1 MRSFFVRDFLALL
14 LLTLTSGVASSQDR
28 SNSVRHCLSIVDVD
42 ERIEC
47 LETGS
52 TSDPGTLATPNQ
64 AARARTLPSF
74 ECRLARTATKR
85 TICADATLS
94 EWDARMGQV
103 LQQAV
108 RRSKNNPSLLEDQRL
123 WLAERDKRC
132 KALGESTFAA
142 CLLKMTKQRVT
153 ALSKG
158 PTIVAEAATAVSPC
172 PLPSIPTSTVG
183 RAPTTIE
190 PSTPKTE
197 LVTLGTAQ
205 ADSPTKNSP
214 QEENS
219 AIGILFAAVGLSA
232 VGLSILLVTQ
242 RVFRKIR
249 RRQQLAAAQKL
260 FEQQRDAE
268 WQRLVGKYGAEIAA
282 RIVAHKV
289 WQGMTV
295 EQLIKSWGSP
305 ADIDCEIVKTRKKE
319 TWKYVQTGKNRF
331 ANRIYLENGIVI
343 GWKI

>member
-52 TSDPGTLATPNQ
+52 ASDPGTLATPNQ

-172 PLPSIPTSTVG
+172 PAPSISTSTVG
-183 RAPTTIE
+183 RAPTTSE
-190 PSTPKTE
+190 SSTPKAE
-197 LVTLGTAQ
+197 LVTSSTAQ
-205 ADSPTKNSP
+205 PDSSAKNSP

-232 VGLSILLVTQ
+232 VGLSILFVAQ

-268 WQRLVGKYGAEIAA
+268 WQRLIGKYGAEIAA

-305 ADIDCEIVKTRKKE
+305 AEIDCEIVKARKKE
-319 TWKYVQTGKNRF
+319 TWKYGQTGKNRF

>member
-1 MRSFFVRDFLALL
+1 MRSFLVRDFLALL
-14 LLTLTSGVASSQDR
+14 LLASMCGIAASHDR
-28 SNSVRHCLSIVDVD
+28 SDSARHCLSIVDVN

-52 TSDPGTLATPNQ
+52 TSDPGALSTPNQ
-64 AARARTLPSF
+64 AARARTPPSF

-108 RRSKNNPSLLEDQRL
+108 RRSKDNPSLLEDQRL

-132 KALGESTFAA
+132 RTLGESTFAA

-153 ALSKG
+153 ALSKA
-158 PTIVAEAATAVSPC
+158 PTILAEAATAVSPC
-172 PLPSIPTSTVG
+172 PAPPISTSTVG

-190 PSTPKTE
+190 SSTPKTE
-197 LVTLGTAQ
+197 LAASRTAQ
-205 ADSPTKNSP
+205 SDGSARISP
-214 QEENS
+214 QEETS
-219 AIGILFAAVGLSA
+219 AIGLLFAAVGLSA
-232 VGLSILLVTQ
+232 VALSILIVAL

-249 RRQQLAAAQKL
+249 RRRQLAAAQKL

-268 WQRLVGKYGAEIAA
+268 WRRLVGKYGAEIAA

-295 EQLIKSWGSP
+295 EQLIKSWGCP
-305 ADIDCEIVKTRKKE
+305 ADVNCEIVKTRKKE
-319 TWKYVQTGKNRF
+319 TWKYVPTGKNRF

>member
-1 MRSFFVRDFLALL
+1 MRSFVRDFLALL
-14 LLTLTSGVASSQDR
+14 LLASMSGVAASHDR
-28 SNSVRHCLSIVDVD
+28 SDSVRHCLSIADVN

-52 TSDPGTLATPNQ
+52 IPDSGILATPNQ
-64 AARARTLPSF
+64 AARTRTLPDF
-74 ECRLARTATKR
+74 ERRLARTSTGR
-85 TICADATLS
+85 TMHADATMS
-94 EWDARMGQV
+94 EWDARMGQA

-108 RRSKNNPSLLEDQRL
+108 RRSKDNPSLLDDQRL

-132 KALGESTFAA
+132 RTLAESTFAA

-153 ALSKG
+153 ALSKA

-172 PLPSIPTSTVG
+172 PAPPISTSTVG

-190 PSTPKTE
+190 SSTPKTE
-197 LVTLGTAQ
+197 LAASRTAQ
-205 ADSPTKNSP
+205 SDSSARISP

-219 AIGILFAAVGLSA
+219 AIGLLFAAVGLSA
-232 VGLSILLVTQ
+232 VALSILIVAL

-249 RRQQLAAAQKL
+249 RRRQLAAAQKL

-268 WQRLVGKYGAEIAA
+268 WRRLVGKYGAEIAA

-295 EQLIKSWGSP
+295 EQLIKSWGCP
-305 ADIDCEIVKTRKKE
+305 ADVNCEIVKTRKKE
-319 TWKYVQTGKNRF
+319 TWKYVPTGKNRF

>member
-14 LLTLTSGVASSQDR
+14 LLASMSGVAASPDR
-28 SNSVRHCLSIVDVD
+28 SNSVRHCLSIVDVN

-52 TSDPGTLATPNQ
+52 TSDPGSLSTPIQ

-74 ECRLARTATKR
+74 ECRLARTTTKR
-85 TICADATLS
+85 ATCADATLS
-94 EWDARMGQV
+94 EWDARMGRV

-108 RRSKNNPSLLEDQRL
+108 RRGKDSLSLLDQRL

-132 KALGESTFAA
+132 RTLGESAFAA
-142 CLLKMTKQRVT
+142 CRSKMTKQRVT

-172 PLPSIPTSTVG
+172 PAPSISASTVG

-190 PSTPKTE
+190 SSTPKTE
-197 LVTLGTAQ
+197 LAASATAQ
-205 ADSPTKNSP
+205 PDSSAKNSP
-214 QEENS
+214 QEKNS
-219 AIGILFAAVGLSA
+219 AIGVLFAAFGLSA
-232 VGLSILLVTQ
+232 VGLSILFVAL
-242 RVFRKIR
+242 RVLRKIR

-282 RIVAHKV
+282 HIVAHKV

-305 ADIDCEIVKTRKKE
+305 AHVDCEIVKTRKKE

-331 ANRIYLENGIVI
+331 ANRIYLENGVVI

>member
-132 KALGESTFAA
+132 RAHGESTFAA

-172 PLPSIPTSTVG
+172 PAPSISTSTVG
-183 RAPTTIE
+183 RAPTTSE
-190 PSTPKTE
+190 SSTPKTE
-197 LVTLGTAQ
+197 LVTSGTAQ
-205 ADSPTKNSP
+205 PDSSAKNSP

-219 AIGILFAAVGLSA
+219 AIEILFGA

>member
-14 LLTLTSGVASSQDR
+14 LLASMSGVAASQDR

-42 ERIEC
+42 ERTDC

-52 TSDPGTLATPNQ
+52 TSDPGTLSTPNQ

-74 ECRLARTATKR
+74 ECRLARSATKR

-108 RRSKNNPSLLEDQRL
+108 RRGKDNPSLLEDHRL

-132 KALGESTFAA
+132 RALGESRA

-158 PTIVAEAATAVSPC
+158 TTIVAEAATAVSPC
-172 PLPSIPTSTVG
+172 PVPSISTSTVG
-183 RAPTTIE
+183 RAPATIE
-190 PSTPKTE
+190 SSTPKTE
-197 LVTLGTAQ
+197 LVASGAAQ
-205 ADSPTKNSP
+205 PDSSAKNSP
-214 QEENS
+214 QEANS
-219 AIGILFAAVGLSA
+219 AIAVLFAAVGLSTLFVA
-232 VGLSILLVTQ
+232 Q

-260 FEQQRDAE
+260 FEQQCDAE

-295 EQLIKSWGSP
+295 EQLTKSWGSP
-305 ADIDCEIVKTRKKE
+305 ADVDCEIVRTRKKE
-319 TWKYVQTGKNRF
+319 TWKYVPTGKNRF
-331 ANRIYLENGIVI
+331 ANRIYLENGVVI

>member
-1 MRSFFVRDFLALL
+1 MRVLFVVLALL
-14 LLTLTSGVASSQDR
+14 PLTLTSGAAASQDR

-52 TSDPGTLATPNQ
+52 IPNPGSLATPNQ
-64 AARARTLPSF
+64 AARARTLPSS
-74 ECRLARTATKR
+74 EHRLARTATAR
-85 TICADATLS
+85 TIRADTTLS
-94 EWDARMGQV
+94 EWDARMGQA

-108 RRSKNNPSLLEDQRL
+108 RRSNDNPSLLEDQRL

-132 KALGESTFAA
+132 RALGESTFAA

-158 PTIVAEAATAVSPC
+158 TTIVAEAATAVSPC
-172 PLPSIPTSTVG
+172 PAPSISTSTVG
-183 RAPTTIE
+183 RASTAIE
-190 PSTPKTE
+190 SSAPKTE
-197 LVTLGTAQ
+197 LAASGTAQ
-205 ADSPTKNSP
+205 VDSSTKNSP
-214 QEENS
+214 QEES
-219 AIGILFAAVGLSA
+219 STIGVLFAAASLSA
-232 VGLSILLVTQ
+232 VGLSMLFVAL
-242 RVFRKIR
+242 RVFPKIR
-249 RRQQLAAAQKL
+249 RRQQLAAVQKL

-268 WQRLVGKYGAEIAA
+268 WQCLVGKYGAEIAA

-295 EQLIKSWGSP
+295 EQLVKSWGSP
-305 ADIDCEIVKTRKKE
+305 ADIDCEIVKTRKRE
-319 TWKYVQTGKNRF
+319 TWKYGQTGKNRF